1 RRARRRARRGG
12 LRGALPGGAL
22 PAAAPGSREVRAR
35 LGATRTGRARG
46 DDRHRRPPG
55 RARPRARELRLR
67 ALAPLRDPDAPAAHQ
82 LEDGG
87 RHLPRGVSPGR
98 APPGERRAD
107 LRRQPLRLRRL
118 RPAPPHDRRPPLVR
132 RARRPGRGRAG
143 LPAPHDR
150 ALHALPQR
158 RLRPSGGPR
167 GAVAHVPRSHARRL
181 RGPPLPLRPRAPG
194 DREGAPALGREPA
207 ARRRR
212 GRPRGLPAGRG
223 HPARLPLRG
232 AGPRDLRAERAG
244 AHPLPREPA
253 ARTRAGVDCVAGI
266 RFDTSPAAWRHW
278 VLEVEGGVA
287 TLALNVQ
294 EDGGLV
300 PGYAL
305 KLNSYDLAVDIE
317 LADALQRLRFSHPEV
332 HALVVT
338 SRREPM
344 FSAGANIFM
353 LAASSHPFKVNF
365 CKFTNE
371 TRLALEEMS
380 AESGIRTLAALN
392 GTASGGGYELALAC
406 DEILLVDDG
415 AAAVSLP
422 EVPLLGVLP
431 GTGGLTRVVDKRK
444 VRRDRADFFATT
456 AEGVKGKRAAEW
468 RLVDE
473 AVPRSAD
480 ALDYRWVR
488 LAIDRGKRVA
498 TLTVRAPDGGEPD
511 DPPSFLEAGSRA
523 WAIAAWRELDDALL
537 HLRFDEPE
545 IGVVLLRTA
554 GDPRAVLAVDRALD
568 RHRRHWLVREIL
580 LLQKR
585 ALKRLDLTAR
595 TFFALIEPGSAF
607 AGSLLELA
615 LAADRSYM
623 LAGGEPPAT
632 IALSALNHGALPTS
646 AGLSRLEARFL
657 GEPARLREVLAH
669 RGPFDAAA
677 AHAAGLVTFAPDDL
691 DWEEEVRL

>member
-1 RRARRRARRGG
+1 M
-12 LRGALPGGAL
+12 
-22 PAAAPGSREVRAR
+22 
-35 LGATRTGRARG
+35 
-46 DDRHRRPPG
+46 
-55 RARPRARELRLR
+55 
-67 ALAPLRDPDAPAAHQ
+67 
-82 LEDGG
+82 
-87 RHLPRGVSPGR
+87 
-98 APPGERRAD
+98 
-107 LRRQPLRLRRL
+107 
-118 RPAPPHDRRPPLVR
+118 
-132 RARRPGRGRAG
+132 
-143 LPAPHDR
+143 
-150 ALHALPQR
+150 
-158 RLRPSGGPR
+158 
-167 GAVAHVPRSHARRL
+167 
-181 RGPPLPLRPRAPG
+181 
-194 DREGAPALGREPA
+194 
-207 ARRRR
+207 
-212 GRPRGLPAGRG
+212 
-223 HPARLPLRG
+223 
-232 AGPRDLRAERAG
+232 
-244 AHPLPREPA
+244 
-253 ARTRAGVDCVAGI
+253 AGI
-266 RFDTSPAAWRHW
+266 RFDTSPSAWRHW
-278 VLEVEGGVA
+278 ALEVEGGVA

-317 LADALQRLRFSHPEV
+317 LADAIQRLRFSHPEV

-338 SRREPM
+338 SRRERM

-353 LAASSHPFKVNF
+353 LAASAHPFKVNF

-406 DEILLVDDG
+406 DQILLVDDG

-431 GTGGLTRVVDKRK
+431 GTGGLTRLVDKRK

-456 AEGVKGKRAAEW
+456 PEGVKGKRAAEW

-473 AVPRSAD
+473 AVPRSEFAARVRERSAALAATSDRPAHGPGVELEPLAPERSAD
-480 ALDYRWVR
+480 TLAYRWVR
-488 LAIDRGKRVA
+488 LAIDRAKRVA

-511 DPPSFLEAGSRA
+511 DPQAFLAAGSRA
-523 WAIAAWRELDDALL
+523 WAIAAWRELDDTLL
-537 HLRFDEPE
+537 HLRFDQLEA
-545 IGVVLLRTA
+545 GVVLLRTE
-554 GDPRAVLAVDRALD
+554 GDPEAALGVDRTLD
-568 RHRRHWLVREIL
+568 RHRHHWLVREIL

-585 ALKRLDLTAR
+585 VLKRLDLTAR

-657 GEPARLREVLAH
+657 GEPARLREALAH

-677 AHAAGLVTFAPDDL
+677 AHEAGLVTFAPDDL
-691 DWEEEVRL
+691 DWEEEVRLAIEERTAMSPDALTGLEANLRFPGPETLETKIFGRLSAWQNWIFVRPNASGEKGALALYGKAGQRPELDRRRT

>member
-1 RRARRRARRGG
+1 
-12 LRGALPGGAL
+12 
-22 PAAAPGSREVRAR
+22 
-35 LGATRTGRARG
+35 
-46 DDRHRRPPG
+46 
-55 RARPRARELRLR
+55 
-67 ALAPLRDPDAPAAHQ
+67 
-82 LEDGG
+82 
-87 RHLPRGVSPGR
+87 
-98 APPGERRAD
+98 
-107 LRRQPLRLRRL
+107 
-118 RPAPPHDRRPPLVR
+118 
-132 RARRPGRGRAG
+132 
-143 LPAPHDR
+143 
-150 ALHALPQR
+150 
-158 RLRPSGGPR
+158 
-167 GAVAHVPRSHARRL
+167 
-181 RGPPLPLRPRAPG
+181 
-194 DREGAPALGREPA
+194 
-207 ARRRR
+207 
-212 GRPRGLPAGRG
+212 
-223 HPARLPLRG
+223 
-232 AGPRDLRAERAG
+232 
-244 AHPLPREPA
+244 
-253 ARTRAGVDCVAGI
+253 VAGI
-266 RFDTSPAAWRHW
+266 RFDTSPSAWRHW

-317 LADALQRLRFSHPEV
+317 LADAIQRLRFSHPEV
-332 HALVVT
+332 HALVLT
-338 SRREPM
+338 SLRERM

-353 LAASSHPFKVNF
+353 LASSSHPFKVNF

-456 AEGVKGKRAAEW
+456 PEGVKGKRAAEW

-473 AVPRSAD
+473 AVPRSEFAARVRERSAALAATSDRPAHGPGVELEPLAPERSAD
-480 ALDYRWVR
+480 ALAYRWVR
-488 LAIDRGKRVA
+488 LAIDRAKRVA

-511 DPPSFLEAGSRA
+511 DPQAFLAAGSRA
-523 WAIAAWRELDDALL
+523 WAIAAWRELDDTLL
-537 HLRFDEPE
+537 HLRFDQLEA
-545 IGVVLLRTA
+545 GVVLLRTE
-554 GDPRAVLAVDRALD
+554 GDPEAALGVDRTLD

-585 ALKRLDLTAR
+585 VLKRLDLTAR

-632 IALSALNHGALPTS
+632 IALSALNHGTLPTS
-646 AGLSRLEARFL
+646 SGLSRLEARFL
-657 GEPARLREVLAH
+657 GEPARLREALAH

-677 AHAAGLVTFAPDDL
+677 AHEAGLVTFAPDDL
-691 DWEEEVRL
+691 DWEEEVRLAIEERAAMSPDALTGLEANLRFPGPETLETKIFGRLSAWQNWIFARPNATGEKGALALYGKAGQRPELDRRRT

>member
-1 RRARRRARRGG
+1 M
-12 LRGALPGGAL
+12 
-22 PAAAPGSREVRAR
+22 
-35 LGATRTGRARG
+35 
-46 DDRHRRPPG
+46 
-55 RARPRARELRLR
+55 
-67 ALAPLRDPDAPAAHQ
+67 
-82 LEDGG
+82 
-87 RHLPRGVSPGR
+87 
-98 APPGERRAD
+98 
-107 LRRQPLRLRRL
+107 
-118 RPAPPHDRRPPLVR
+118 
-132 RARRPGRGRAG
+132 
-143 LPAPHDR
+143 
-150 ALHALPQR
+150 
-158 RLRPSGGPR
+158 
-167 GAVAHVPRSHARRL
+167 
-181 RGPPLPLRPRAPG
+181 
-194 DREGAPALGREPA
+194 
-207 ARRRR
+207 
-212 GRPRGLPAGRG
+212 
-223 HPARLPLRG
+223 
-232 AGPRDLRAERAG
+232 
-244 AHPLPREPA
+244 
-253 ARTRAGVDCVAGI
+253 AGI
-266 RFDTSPAAWRHW
+266 RFDTSPSAWRHW
-278 VLEVEGGVA
+278 ALEVEGGVA

-317 LADALQRLRFSHPEV
+317 LADAIQRLRFSHPEV

-338 SRREPM
+338 SRRERM

-353 LAASSHPFKVNF
+353 LASSAHPFKVNF

-406 DEILLVDDG
+406 DQILLVDDG

-431 GTGGLTRVVDKRK
+431 GTGGLTRLVDKRK

-456 AEGVKGKRAAEW
+456 PEGVKGKRAAEW

-473 AVPRSAD
+473 AVPRSEFAARVRERAVALARTSDRPVHAPGIELEPLAPERSAD
-480 ALDYRWVR
+480 ALAYRWVR
-488 LAIDRGKRVA
+488 LAIDREKRVA

-511 DPPSFLEAGSRA
+511 DPQAFLAAGSRA

-537 HLRFDEPE
+537 HLRFDELE
-545 IGVVLLRTA
+545 AGVVLLRTA
-554 GDPRAVLAVDRALD
+554 GDPEAVLAVDRALD
-568 RHRRHWLVREIL
+568 RHRRHWLVREVL

-585 ALKRLDLTAR
+585 VLKRLDLTAR

-657 GEPARLREVLAH
+657 GEPARLREALAH

-677 AHAAGLVTFAPDDL
+677 AHEAGLVTFAPDDL
-691 DWEEEVRL
+691 DWEEEVRLAIEERAAMSPDALTGLEANLRFPGPETLETKIFGRLSAWQNWIFVRPNASGEKGALALYGKAGQRPELDRRRT

>member
-1 RRARRRARRGG
+1 
-12 LRGALPGGAL
+12 
-22 PAAAPGSREVRAR
+22 
-35 LGATRTGRARG
+35 
-46 DDRHRRPPG
+46 
-55 RARPRARELRLR
+55 
-67 ALAPLRDPDAPAAHQ
+67 
-82 LEDGG
+82 
-87 RHLPRGVSPGR
+87 
-98 APPGERRAD
+98 
-107 LRRQPLRLRRL
+107 
-118 RPAPPHDRRPPLVR
+118 
-132 RARRPGRGRAG
+132 
-143 LPAPHDR
+143 
-150 ALHALPQR
+150 
-158 RLRPSGGPR
+158 
-167 GAVAHVPRSHARRL
+167 
-181 RGPPLPLRPRAPG
+181 
-194 DREGAPALGREPA
+194 
-207 ARRRR
+207 
-212 GRPRGLPAGRG
+212 
-223 HPARLPLRG
+223 
-232 AGPRDLRAERAG
+232 
-244 AHPLPREPA
+244 
-253 ARTRAGVDCVAGI
+253 VAGI
-266 RFDTSPAAWRHW
+266 RFDTSPSAWRHW

-317 LADALQRLRFSHPEV
+317 LADAIQRLRFSHPEV
-332 HALVVT
+332 HALVLT
-338 SRREPM
+338 SLRERM

-353 LAASSHPFKVNF
+353 LASSSHPFKVNF

-456 AEGVKGKRAAEW
+456 PEGVKGKRAAEW

-473 AVPRSAD
+473 AVPRSEFAARVRERSAALAATSDRPAHGPGVELEPLAPERSAD
-480 ALDYRWVR
+480 TLAYRWVR
-488 LAIDRGKRVA
+488 LAIDRAKRVA

-511 DPPSFLEAGSRA
+511 DPQAFLAAGSRA
-523 WAIAAWRELDDALL
+523 WAIAAWRELDDTLL
-537 HLRFDEPE
+537 HLRFDQLEA
-545 IGVVLLRTA
+545 GVVLLRTE
-554 GDPRAVLAVDRALD
+554 GDPEAALGVDRTLD
-568 RHRRHWLVREIL
+568 RHRHHWLVREIL

-585 ALKRLDLTAR
+585 VLKRLDLTAR

-632 IALSALNHGALPTS
+632 IALSALNHGTLPTS
-646 AGLSRLEARFL
+646 SGLSRLEARFL
-657 GEPARLREVLAH
+657 GEPARLREALAH

-677 AHAAGLVTFAPDDL
+677 AHEAGLVTFAPDDL
-691 DWEEEVRL
+691 DWEEEVRLAIEERAAMSPDALTGLEANLRFPGPETLETKIFGRLSAWQNWIFARPNATGEKGALALYGKAGQRPELDRRRT

>member
-1 RRARRRARRGG
+1 V
-12 LRGALPGGAL
+12 
-22 PAAAPGSREVRAR
+22 E
-35 LGATRTGRARG
+35 
-46 DDRHRRPPG
+46 
-55 RARPRARELRLR
+55 
-67 ALAPLRDPDAPAAHQ
+67 
-82 LEDGG
+82 
-87 RHLPRGVSPGR
+87 
-98 APPGERRAD
+98 
-107 LRRQPLRLRRL
+107 
-118 RPAPPHDRRPPLVR
+118 
-132 RARRPGRGRAG
+132 
-143 LPAPHDR
+143 
-150 ALHALPQR
+150 
-158 RLRPSGGPR
+158 
-167 GAVAHVPRSHARRL
+167 
-181 RGPPLPLRPRAPG
+181 
-194 DREGAPALGREPA
+194 
-207 ARRRR
+207 
-212 GRPRGLPAGRG
+212 
-223 HPARLPLRG
+223 
-232 AGPRDLRAERAG
+232 
-244 AHPLPREPA
+244 
-253 ARTRAGVDCVAGI
+253 GI
-266 RFDTSPAAWRHW
+266 RFDTSPSAWRHW
-278 VLEVEGGVA
+278 VLAVEGGVA

-317 LADALQRLRFSHPEV
+317 LADAIQRLRFSHPEV

-338 SRREPM
+338 SRRERM

-406 DEILLVDDG
+406 DQILLVDDG

-431 GTGGLTRVVDKRK
+431 GTGGLTRLVDKRK

-456 AEGVKGKRAAEW
+456 PEGVKGKRAAEW

-473 AVPRSAD
+473 AVPRSEFAARVRERSVAIAATSD
-480 ALDYRWVR
+480 RPAHGPGIELEPLAYRWVR
-488 LAIDRGKRVA
+488 LTIDREKRVA

-511 DPPSFLEAGSRA
+511 DPHAFLAAGSRA

-537 HLRFDEPE
+537 HLRFDELE
-545 IGVVLLRTA
+545 AGVVLLRTA
-554 GDPRAVLAVDRALD
+554 GDPEAVLAVDRTLD

-632 IALSALNHGALPTS
+632 IALSALNHGALPTGS
-646 AGLSRLEARFL
+646 GLSRLEARFL
-657 GEPARLREVLAH
+657 GDPARLRAALAH

-677 AHAAGLVTFAPDDL
+677 AHEAGLVTFAPDDL
-691 DWEEEVRL
+691 DWEEEVRLAIEERAAMSPDALTGLEANLRFPGPETLETKIFGRLSAWQNWIFVRPNASGEKGALALYGKAGQRPELDRRRT

>member
-1 RRARRRARRGG
+1 M
-12 LRGALPGGAL
+12 
-22 PAAAPGSREVRAR
+22 
-35 LGATRTGRARG
+35 
-46 DDRHRRPPG
+46 
-55 RARPRARELRLR
+55 
-67 ALAPLRDPDAPAAHQ
+67 
-82 LEDGG
+82 
-87 RHLPRGVSPGR
+87 
-98 APPGERRAD
+98 
-107 LRRQPLRLRRL
+107 
-118 RPAPPHDRRPPLVR
+118 
-132 RARRPGRGRAG
+132 
-143 LPAPHDR
+143 
-150 ALHALPQR
+150 
-158 RLRPSGGPR
+158 
-167 GAVAHVPRSHARRL
+167 
-181 RGPPLPLRPRAPG
+181 
-194 DREGAPALGREPA
+194 
-207 ARRRR
+207 
-212 GRPRGLPAGRG
+212 
-223 HPARLPLRG
+223 
-232 AGPRDLRAERAG
+232 
-244 AHPLPREPA
+244 
-253 ARTRAGVDCVAGI
+253 AGI
-266 RFDTSPAAWRHW
+266 RFDTSPSAWRHW

-317 LADALQRLRFSHPEV
+317 LADAIQRLRFSHPEV
-332 HALVVT
+332 HALVLT
-338 SRREPM
+338 SLRERM

-353 LAASSHPFKVNF
+353 LASSSHPFKVNF

-456 AEGVKGKRAAEW
+456 PEGVKGKRAAEW

-473 AVPRSAD
+473 AVPRSEFAARVRERAAALAATSDRPADGPGVELEPLAPERSAD
-480 ALDYRWVR
+480 ALAYRWVR
-488 LAIDRGKRVA
+488 LAIDRAKRVA

-511 DPPSFLEAGSRA
+511 DPQAFLAAGGRA

-537 HLRFDEPE
+537 HLRFDELE
-545 IGVVLLRTA
+545 AGVVLLRTE
-554 GDPRAVLAVDRALD
+554 GDPEAVLAVDRTLD

-585 ALKRLDLTAR
+585 VLKRLDLTAR

-632 IALSALNHGALPTS
+632 IALSALNHGTLPTS
-646 AGLSRLEARFL
+646 SGLSRLEARFL
-657 GEPARLREVLAH
+657 GEPARLRAVLAH
-669 RGPFDAAA
+669 QGPFDAAA
-677 AHAAGLVTFAPDDL
+677 AHEAGLVTFAPDDL
-691 DWEEEVRL
+691 DWEEEVRLAIEERAAMSPDALTGLEANLRFPGPETLETKIFGRLSAWQNWIFVRPNASGEKGALALYGKAGQRPELDRRRT